1 MQSPPRFCID
11 ARANQYRQKTSRR
24 RDYKTE
30 VMKPNTITLLFV
42 CAAFLGPLSLPAQG
56 PTEDPVLQW
65 MDQIAQRQL
74 DQRDIAIGQIKTM
87 AEAQRR
93 QTWARQKLIEL
104 MGGLPDYKGPLN
116 ARITGRIQAEGYV
129 IEKVIFESLPG
140 IYVTGNVYRPSQP
153 GHNPAIL
160 FQSGHTQEGKAEP
173 QLAAANLALKG
184 FVVLCFDPIGQGE
197 RLQSFDRQLGRSAS
211 NSGGSGN
218 DHVQL
223 SAQSVLVGQGGA
235 RYFIWDSIRALDYL
249 VSRPDV
255 DANRVGALGC
265 SGGGSSAT
273 FIAALDSRIKAAAPA
288 CFTNSYR
295 LLFSGPDPDPEME
308 FPRFLASGLD
318 HADFAEVAAPM
329 PWLIMATEH
338 DYYSPEGAKLV
349 YDEARRWYRLF
360 GAEDKVRFFV
370 GSGQHG
376 TPPESREAMYE
387 WMIRWLKDGHGD
399 FLEHRVKLY
408 NNHELQVTRTGQVED
423 EPNSRKIYQVILDE
437 YHAKKHPGTVE
448 ELQAE
453 LRRLEIPSD
462 GSAPPTKVGEVKTS
476 FMGRIESIQYESE
489 PGVEIKGKLYIPNLP
504 SGRKPAVLLV
514 ADETGN
520 RWIMST
526 SQFAEMLQ
534 KSGHV
539 VLEMEPRDSP
549 FPPSPYSS
557 MSPSAAA
564 ARAQQS
570 FIGNW
575 LADTR
580 ADLIGRNLPSM
591 RAHDIVRGIDLLA
604 ARNNVDPA
612 SIRAAARGVKG
623 IWLLLA
629 AAADPRIIR
638 LWLDRTPYNLR
649 SALENSIDMHLYDVA
664 ISGFVLHWDVEDL
677 VKAMGSRTVV
687 WSDPTDWRG
696 QLAYVGDPSQ
706 YRFVLGDDNDI
717 RDEMDQPF
725 IDAFLK

>member
-1 MQSPPRFCID
+1 MHKRPK
-11 ARANQYRQKTSRR
+11 AL
-24 RDYKTE
+24 
-30 VMKPNTITLLFV
+30 TLTFV

-56 PTEDPVLQW
+56 PAEDPVLQW
-65 MDQIAQRQL
+65 MDGIAQRDL
-74 DQRDIAIGQIKTM
+74 DQRDVAIGQIHTKAD
-87 AEAQRR
+87 AERR
-93 QTWARQKLIEL
+93 QKWVREKLIEL

-116 ARITGRIQAEGYV
+116 ARITGHIQAEGYV
-129 IEKVIFESLPG
+129 IEKVIFDSLPG
-140 IYVTGNVYRPSQP
+140 IYVTGNVYRPNQP
-153 GHNPAIL
+153 GHYPAVL

-218 DHVQL
+218 DHVQM
-223 SAQSVLVGQGGA
+223 SAQSVLIGQGGA

-255 DANRVGALGC
+255 DAKRVGALGC
-265 SGGGSSAT
+265 SGGGSSTT

-308 FPRFLASGLD
+308 FPGFLASGLD
-318 HADFAEVAAPM
+318 HADFAESAAPM

-360 GAEDKVRFFV
+360 GAEDRVRFFV

-399 FLEHRVKLY
+399 FLEHHVKLY

-423 EPNSRKIYQVILDE
+423 EPNSRKVYQVILDE
-437 YHAKKHPGTVE
+437 YRARKRPGTLD

-462 GSAPPTKVGEVKTS
+462 GSAPSTKVLDEKTS
-476 FMGRIESIQYESE
+476 FADKVQSIRYESE
-489 PGVEIKGKLYIPNLP
+489 PGVEIKGKLYIPNFP
-504 SGRKPAVLLV
+504 AGRKPAVLLV
-514 ADETGN
+514 ADRASN

-526 SQFAEMLQ
+526 TEFAEMLA

-539 VLEMEPRDSP
+539 VLEMDPRDSP
-549 FPPSPYSS
+549 FPVSPYST
-557 MSPSAAA
+557 MSPEAAA

-570 FIGNW
+570 FVGNW

-580 ADLIGRNLPSM
+580 ADLIGRNLPAM
-591 RAHDIVRGIDLLA
+591 RAHDMVRGVDLLA
-604 ARNNVDPA
+604 ARSDVDPA
-612 SIRAAARGVKG
+612 SIRAAARGVPG

-629 AAADPRIIR
+629 AAADRRIVK
-638 LWLDRTPYNLR
+638 LWLDHTPYNLR
-649 SALENSIDMHLYDVA
+649 SALENSIDIHLYDAA
-664 ISGFVLHWDVEDL
+664 ISGLVLHWDVEDL
-677 VKAMGSRTVV
+677 IKAMGGSHAVV
-687 WSDPTDWRG
+687 WSDPIDWRG

-725 IDAFLK
+725 IDEFVK

>member
-1 MQSPPRFCID
+1 MHKNP
-11 ARANQYRQKTSRR
+11 KTI
-24 RDYKTE
+24 
-30 VMKPNTITLLFV
+30 MLLFM
-42 CAAFLGPLSLPAQG
+42 CAAFLGPVSLTAQE
-56 PTEDPVLQW
+56 PSEDKVLEW

-74 DQRDIAIGQIKTM
+74 DQRDLAIGQIHTKAD
-87 AEAQRR
+87 AERR
-93 QTWARQKLIEL
+93 QKWVREKLIEL

-116 ARITGRIQAEGYV
+116 AKITGHIQAEGYV
-129 IEKVIFESLPG
+129 IEKVIFDSLPG
-140 IYVTGNVYRPSQP
+140 IYVTGNIYRPNQP
-153 GHNPAIL
+153 GHYPAVL

-173 QLAAANLALKG
+173 QLTAANLALKG

-197 RLQSFDRQLGRSAS
+197 RLQSFDPQLGKSAS

-218 DHVQL
+218 DHVQV
-223 SAQSVLVGQGGA
+223 SAQSVLIGQGGA

-255 DANRVGALGC
+255 DSKRVGALGC
-265 SGGGSSAT
+265 SGGGSSTT

-318 HADFAEVAAPM
+318 HADFAEAVAPM

-338 DYYSPEGAKLV
+338 DYYAPPGAKLV
-349 YDEARRWYRLF
+349 YDEARRWYKLF
-360 GAEDKVRFFV
+360 GAEDNVRFFV
-370 GSGQHG
+370 GSGDHG

-423 EPNSRKIYQVILDE
+423 EPNSRKVYQVILDE
-437 YHAKKHPGTVE
+437 YRARKHPGTID
-448 ELQAE
+448 ELRAE
-453 LRRLEIPSD
+453 LRHLQIPSD
-462 GSAPPTKVGEVKTS
+462 GTAPASKVLEEKTS
-476 FMGRIESIQYESE
+476 FAGRVQSIQYESE
-489 PGVEIKGKLYIPNLP
+489 PGIEIKGKLYVPNFP
-504 SGRKPAVLLV
+504 VGKKPAVLLV
-514 ADETGN
+514 TDGTSN

-526 SQFAEMLQ
+526 SQFAEMLA

-549 FPPSPYSS
+549 FPRAPYSS
-557 MSPSAAA
+557 ATSAAAAA

-570 FIGNW
+570 FAGNW

-580 ADLIGRNLPSM
+580 ADLIGRNLPAM
-591 RAHDIVRGIDLLA
+591 RAHDIVRGVDLLA
-604 ARNNVDPA
+604 ARSDVDAA
-612 SIRAAARGVKG
+612 SIRAAARGVPG

-629 AAADPRIIR
+629 AAADQRLVK
-638 LWLDRTPYNLR
+638 LWLDKTPYNLR
-649 SALENSIDMHLYDVA
+649 SALENSINMHLYDAA

-677 VKAMGSRTVV
+677 IKAMGGSHSVV
-687 WSDPTDWRG
+687 WSDPINWNG
-696 QLAYVGDPSQ
+696 QMAYVGDPSQ

-725 IDAFLK
+725 IDEFLK